1 MRNGRADKPCE
12 VTQVSKGR
20 RKATTPPTVELIVRR
35 GALRRFDK
43 LKRATESLDLP
54 VKLSWDR
61 RLGERRTSSSDVRR
75 ERRGSDRRKEPPF
88 TWGTA
93 DFIVIEREP
102 PAPVPRVRAKSK
114 RR

>member
-1 MRNGRADKPCE
+1 MSGGQADNTAA
-12 VTQVSKGR
+12 VTNNVKNSKR
-20 RKATTPPTVELIVRR
+20 QRSADTPKVELIVRR

-43 LKRATESLDLP
+43 LKRATAELP

-61 RLGERRTSSSDVRR
+61 RLGERRTAAGDVSG
-75 ERRGSDRRKEPPF
+75 ERRQSDRRKKPPF

-93 DFIVIEREP
+93 DFVVVER
-102 PAPVPRVRAKSK
+102 PARESARGTAKSK

>member
-1 MRNGRADKPCE
+1 
-12 VTQVSKGR
+12 VTGDVKKGKR
-20 RKATTPPTVELIVRR
+20 QGTRPPTVELIVRR

-43 LKRATESLDLP
+43 LKRATADLNLP

-61 RLGERRTSSSDVRR
+61 RLGERRTSASDVGS
-75 ERRGSDRRKEPPF
+75 ERRRSDRRKEPPF

-93 DFIVIEREP
+93 DFIVIENPSEQDPP
-102 PAPVPRVRAKSK
+102 PAKAKSK